1 MRGGIGMDQLI
12 YIASPL
18 SGDVQRNLDFAR
30 RACRYAIALGV
41 TPFAPHLL
49 YPQMLDDNDPAER
62 QLGIDMGN
70 QMLKLCQEL
79 WLCGDQIS
87 AGMTDEWKT
96 AEESG
101 ILVRRISTQ
110 EILSVGYS
118 HTEGIGMAMG

>member
-1 MRGGIGMDQLI
+1 MDQLI

-30 RACRYAIALGV
+30 RACRYAIAQGA

-62 QLGIDMGN
+62 QLGIDMGS

-79 WLCGDQIS
+79 WLCGDRVS
-87 AGMTDEWKT
+87 TGMADEWKT
-96 AEESG
+96 AKELG
-101 ILVRRISTQ
+101 IPVRQISMR
-110 EILSVGYS
+110 EIMSVEYS
-118 HTEGIGMAMG
+118 HTEGMEMTMG

>member
-1 MRGGIGMDQLI
+1 MRGGIDMDQLI

-30 RACRYAIALGV
+30 RACRYAIAQGA

-87 AGMTDEWKT
+87 AGMADEWKT

-101 ILVRRISTQ
+101 IPVRRISTQ